1 MRKKFPL
8 CPIASEIFKKQI
20 RGLNTAQN
28 TEYVLIFG
36 VSTFILSIVYFVNL
50 FRRVVGDPVGDLP
63 GFPKVEMISKII
75 TRVVISVS
83 QGGEEVVFQGGS
95 QVLLQGGNQM
105 APSGARR
112 SVQINLDQVCLF
124 WSLAFI
130 FLPHKGGGDV
140 HRGGD
145 QGDVR
150 GPVRL
155 PRGADQKGRWPRGE
169 LRGS

>member
-1 MRKKFPL
+1 MKIKTMRKKFPL
-8 CPIASEIFKKQI
+8 CPIASEIFKIQI

-124 WSLAFI
+124 
-130 FLPHKGGGDV
+130 
-140 HRGGD
+140 
-145 QGDVR
+145 
-150 GPVRL
+150 
-155 PRGADQKGRWPRGE
+155 
-169 LRGS
+169 